1 MGHTDEI
8 QLGSFE
14 EKPTLGNHIG
24 GGIPVKGYASGSST
38 TSADD
43 RDVDWRNG
51 QTRATRTTEDGHPS
65 PPIRIPALS
74 PLFPVSSISL
84 CSYLLV
90 PVTHVL
96 AAHRNRSNIGNA
108 KVAGMAKDLNL
119 VGYQDNI
126 AAAVFFLLYA
136 AAEIPR

>member
-43 RDVDWRNG
+43 RDVDWR
-51 QTRATRTTEDGHPS
+51 DGWDDRREQRVLRKMDIHLLP
-65 PPIRIPALS
+65 
-74 PLFPVSSISL
+74 FVSL
-84 CSYLLV
+84 LYLL
-90 PVTHVL
+90 
-96 AAHRNRSNIGNA
+96 S
-108 KVAGMAKDLNL
+108 
-119 VGYQDNI
+119 
-126 AAAVFFLLYA
+126 FL
-136 AAEIPR
+136 